1 MLLSEVF
8 GKTVVDKLSGNGCGK
23 IRTVLVGKRSGKMSL
38 LVADEVFSKKKITGK
53 SRMVV
58 VRGIKNTEYD
68 ESRYYPIKIGTPVIS
83 ESGEELG
90 EIVDYDDEKK
100 TIATK
105 IGTYDLR
112 NLIVSGEYAVM
123 RNVVTSR
130 PTPVVEPSV
139 VMENKPSVAKIV
151 STEYGFLLGRILR
164 KDVRNINETV
174 FLPLGTVV
182 TAEVIDY
189 AKKNEKLS
197 DLVAATR

>member
-8 GKTVVDKLSGNGCGK
+8 GKTVVDKSTGHGCGK
-23 IRTVLVGKRSGKMSL
+23 IRAALINKRSGKMSL
-38 LVADEVFSKKKITGK
+38 LLADEVFSKKKITGK
-53 SRMVV
+53 SRLVI
-58 VRGIKNTEYD
+58 VRGLQAKEYD
-68 ESRYYPIKIGTPVIS
+68 ETRYHAIKIGEVLLS
-83 ESGEELG
+83 DRGEELG

-100 TIATK
+100 LVLTK
-105 IGTYDLR
+105 SGTYELK

-123 RNVVTSR
+123 RSILPSR
-130 PTPVVEPSV
+130 PIAVVEPPV
-139 VMENKPSVAKIV
+139 VENKPSVAKIV
-151 STEYGFLLGRILR
+151 STEYGFLIGRILR

-174 FLPLGTVV
+174 FLPHGTVV